1 MSNWTDVQLKVA
13 VADANRAADIVT
25 MAAPYGIYIEDY
37 SDLEQAAWEIAHID
51 LIDEQLVAKDRT
63 EAIIH
68 LYVSSDENPQEA
80 VAYINESMQRSGI
93 AHSVELAG
101 VSEEDWANNW
111 RKYFKPTEIGHR
123 LTICPSWEQYD
134 NRDGRTV
141 LTIDPGAAFGTGTH
155 DTTRLCLQAL
165 DGLVQGGESLLDV
178 GCGSGILAVAG
189 VLLGCSSAVGVD
201 IDPIA
206 ASVAAENAALN
217 SVADRTQFVC
227 GDLTDK
233 IIGCY
238 DIICANIVA
247 DVIIRLCDTI
257 GQFMHAG
264 TRLLCSGIIDTREG
278 DVLAAL
284 EAHGLRVESRLVS
297 GGWVALVVAA
307 K

>member
-1 MSNWTDVQLKVA
+1 MSNWTDVQLRVPA
-13 VADANRAADIVT
+13 ADVDRAADIAGMV
-25 MAAPYGIYIEDY
+25 APYGIYIEDY
-37 SDLEQAAWEIAHID
+37 SDLEQAAWQIAHID

-68 LYVSSDENPQEA
+68 LYVAADENPQEA
-80 VAYINESMQRSGI
+80 VAYISGGLQRAGINCSVTLSGI
-93 AHSVELAG
+93 
-101 VSEEDWANNW
+101 SEEDWANNW
-111 RKYFKPTEIGHR
+111 RRYFKPTEIGQR

-134 NRDGRTV
+134 NSAGRTV

-189 VLLGCSSAVGVD
+189 VLLGCKNAVGVD

-217 SVADRTQFVC
+217 GVSDRTQFVC

-233 IIGCY
+233 ISGTY
-238 DIICANIVA
+238 DLICANIVA

-264 TRLLCSGIIDTREG
+264 TRLLCSGIIDTREQ
-278 DVLAAL
+278 DVLDAL
-284 EAHGLRVESRLVS
+284 AAHGLRVESRLVS
-297 GGWVALVVAA
+297 GGWVALVVTAA
-307 K
+307 